1 MRKIFSN
8 YICFSERPNFDTN
21 NKFTIFFERGKLC
34 KYIHILTW
42 LLLNE
47 KMMLDL
53 EKHERIKQ
61 NFED

>member
-1 MRKIFSN
+1 M
-8 YICFSERPNFDTN
+8 ERPNFDTN